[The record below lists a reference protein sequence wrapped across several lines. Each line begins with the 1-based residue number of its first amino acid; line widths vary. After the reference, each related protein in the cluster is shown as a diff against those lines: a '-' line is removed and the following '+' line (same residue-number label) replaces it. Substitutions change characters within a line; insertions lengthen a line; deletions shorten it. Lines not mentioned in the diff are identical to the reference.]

1 VSRSL
6 LVALLVLLTAG
17 TASGAIPIPEDGR
30 PAPTFSGSAATPQ
43 PVRAPAPPRH
53 PFMAP
58 NERSNIHD
66 DAYMSDAY
74 RGLGPLGAGT
84 SPRSTFFSQ
93 DCASVTFDRRG
104 RVESICVGVRNVTLR
119 LLDPRTL
126 DTIAS
131 FDLPPR
137 KVSPNP
143 FQDFS
148 GGGYFYLDH
157 RDRAIIPTNDRRVLV
172 VSQTASSAFHLDR
185 AYDLSS
191 AVSSSDKITSTL
203 PDFTGRLWFVTLGGV
218 VGTVDPKSGRVQ
230 QRRTGEEIEN
240 SFAVDET
247 GGVFIVSDRAMY
259 RFDATS
265 GGAPH
270 VTWREVYRNSG
281 VHKPGQVDAGSGTTP
296 TVMGRSYVSITDNAD
311 PMNVVVYRRA
321 RRVSGSRLSC
331 TQPVFAKGGSATDNS
346 LIGTDRSM
354 VVENNYG
361 YSGPTKTMN
370 GQTTTPGLERVDL
383 NPGGRGCHRVWHSN
397 EIAPTVVPKLSLN
410 AGLVY
415 TYTKPLRSDTN
426 DAWYFTALSFR
437 SGRTVYK
444 RLAGTGLG
452 FNNNYAPIS
461 LGPDGSA
468 YVGTLGGL
476 VRLADAKTP
485 RLPRARLLLRLR
497 YRRGPGRC
505 TRSDV
510 SGRVVGRSAGSAD
523 GAEFLLDRR
532 STRVDGRPP
541 LTVRIPRSALRRGR
555 TSVLTADVR
564 LFDGRRV
571 TIGRRIRPC
580 GA

>member
-1 VSRSL
+1 
-6 LVALLVLLTAG
+6 
-17 TASGAIPIPEDGR
+17 
-30 PAPTFSGSAATPQ
+30 
-43 PVRAPAPPRH
+43 
-53 PFMAP
+53 MAP

-84 SPRSTFFSQ
+84 SRRSAFFSQ

-119 LLDPRTL
+119 LFDPRTL

-157 RDRAIIPTNDRRVLV
+157 RDRAVIPTNDRRILV
-172 VSQTASSAFHLDR
+172 VSQTPSSGFHLDR

-218 VGTVDPKSGRVQ
+218 VGTVSPSTGRVQ
-230 QRRTGEEIEN
+230 QLKTGEEIEN
-240 SFAVDET
+240 SFSVDET
-247 GGVFIVSDRAMY
+247 GGVFIVSDKAMY
-259 RFDATS
+259 RFDSTA
-265 GGAPH
+265 GGAPR
-270 VTWREVYRNSG
+270 VSWREVYANSG
-281 VHKPGQVDAGSGTTP
+281 IHKPGQVDAGSGTTP

-311 PMNVVVYRRA
+311 PMNVVVYRRG
-321 RRVSGSRLSC
+321 RHLSGSRLAC
-331 TQPVFAKGGSATDNS
+331 TQAVFGPGASATDNS

-415 TYTKPLRSDTN
+415 TYTKPPRSDTN
-426 DAWYFTALSFR
+426 DAWYLTALSFR

-485 RLPRARLLLRLR
+485 RLPRARLYLKLR

-510 SGRVVGRSAGSAD
+510 SGRIVGPDAGSAD
-523 GAEFLLDRR
+523 NAKFFLDGRSGRFDRR
-532 STRVDGRPP
+532 RP
-541 LTVRIPRSALRRGR
+541 LTVLLPRSALTRRH
-555 TSVLTADVR
+555 TSALTARVA
-564 LFDGRRV
+564 LFDGRRA
-571 TIGRRIRPC
+571 TIRRRIRPC